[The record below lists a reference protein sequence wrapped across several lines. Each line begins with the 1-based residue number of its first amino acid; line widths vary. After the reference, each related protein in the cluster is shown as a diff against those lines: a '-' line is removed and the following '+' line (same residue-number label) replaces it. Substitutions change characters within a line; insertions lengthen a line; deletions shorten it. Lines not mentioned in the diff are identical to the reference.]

1 MQNVRKPFKA
11 LIARWPNCATLTL
24 LLDNLSPN
32 AERTVLTPEIAT
44 KTVPKARK
52 LVIHAVNDLP
62 RYVNEN
68 QNKVLIY
75 SSETVHDENSVGIF
89 KLVLVFLSFWFW
101 QFYAGCSSTQ
111 REKNWEFET
120 DQV

>member
-44 KTVPKARK
+44 KTVSKARK

-62 RYVNEN
+62 M
-68 QNKVLIY
+68 
-75 SSETVHDENSVGIF
+75 
-89 KLVLVFLSFWFW
+89 
-101 QFYAGCSSTQ
+101 
-111 REKNWEFET
+111 
-120 DQV
+120 